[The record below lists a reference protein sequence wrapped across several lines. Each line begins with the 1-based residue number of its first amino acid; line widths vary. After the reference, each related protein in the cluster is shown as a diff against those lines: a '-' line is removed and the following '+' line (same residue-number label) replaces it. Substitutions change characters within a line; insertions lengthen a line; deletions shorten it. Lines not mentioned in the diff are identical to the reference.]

1 MKDLNGDVMVEIK
14 VPFAVLLKYKKYVE
28 STAEVEAY
36 LFHVA
41 TIHDPEQRV
50 RMVVEGKSILPPV
63 RIFDLQ
69 SLRTIIRIIRSFQ
82 SLVVQ

>member
-14 VPFAVLLKYKKYVE
+14 VPVTVLLKYKKYVE
-28 STAEVEAY
+28 STPKVEAY

-50 RMVVEGKSILPPV
+50 RMVVEGRPVLPPV
-63 RIFDLQ
+63 RIY
-69 SLRTIIRIIRSFQ
+69 T
-82 SLVVQ
+82 V